1 MQYMERSYKMVTEVT
16 NANDLLTDMD
26 DGIKKMETL
35 LKEEKGAQADSLKK
49 AGKAVQDSIKNIREF
64 MFGKRQE
71 KQGYGTA
78 YQLTMQTKMN
88 EVRQLVMGKS
98 TMPGEQEDR
107 AIQIA
112 ESLSTEAI
120 NRINNLKNNEW
131 KKYKDMAAQMP
142 LKILKD

>member
-1 MQYMERSYKMVTEVT
+1 
-16 NANDLLTDMD
+16 
-26 DGIKKMETL
+26 
-35 LKEEKGAQADSLKK
+35 
-49 AGKAVQDSIKNIREF
+49 

>member
-1 MQYMERSYKMVTEVT
+1 
-16 NANDLLTDMD
+16 
-26 DGIKKMETL
+26 
-35 LKEEKGAQADSLKK
+35 
-49 AGKAVQDSIKNIREF
+49 
-64 MFGKRQE
+64 
-71 KQGYGTA
+71 
-78 YQLTMQTKMN
+78 
-88 EVRQLVMGKS
+88 
-98 TMPGEQEDR
+98 MPGEQEDR